1 MIVCM
6 LQSMQQVADLF
17 EVGWERRANE
27 GVKVNAAYCKHEC
40 LEVDRGISKLAK
52 VDRRVNVRSGN
63 VTISRGNY
71 PTKVTRLDLIKLNFH
86 DLVII

>member
-1 MIVCM
+1 MWTDKSRMIVCM

-40 LEVDRGISKLAK
+40 LEVDRGFQ
-52 VDRRVNVRSGN
+52 N
-63 VTISRGNY
+63 
-71 PTKVTRLDLIKLNFH
+71 
-86 DLVII
+86 